1 MSVDTPLP
9 DPRAI
14 GSLVRS
20 RRQELGLT
28 QSALASLAN
37 VSIVFLNELEQG
49 KPTARVELIFRVL
62 QAIGIDL
69 YARPR

>member
-1 MSVDTPLP
+1 MSADIPIP

-14 GSLVRS
+14 GSLVKS